1 MNTEDL
7 VSIQKLSQV
16 CGVSSRTLRHY
27 DEIGLLKPKVT
38 NNSGLRY
45 YSQQELLRLQ
55 QILIMRELGLSLEH
69 IKNAL
74 NQTVDFEAL
83 LARHLKSL
91 QTKADGIQR
100 MIRATQHTLENSKK
114 GKGTQMSD
122 MFDGFDHTQYKDEVE
137 ERWGSETYQASDKW
151 WRSMG
156 EQERKDWG
164 QRSKDLIQDWKD
176 AADSSLDP
184 AGPQAQALAKRQQDW
199 LGSIPGTPGYGTGVV
214 PAEYLLGLAEMYVA
228 DPRFAANYG
237 GESGALFVKAA
248 IEFWVA
254 NR

>member
-7 VSIQKLSQV
+7 VSIQKLSQA

-38 NNSGLRY
+38 NNAGLRY
-45 YSQQELLRLQ
+45 YSQHELLRLQ
-55 QILIMRELGLSLEH
+55 QILVMRKLGLSLEH
-69 IKNAL
+69 IKDAL

-83 LARHLKSL
+83 LAKHLRSL
-91 QTKADGIQR
+91 QANADGIQR
-100 MIRATQHTLENSKK
+100 MIRATKHTLENSKK
-114 GKGTQMSD
+114 GKRTQMSD

-137 ERWGSETYQASDKW
+137 ERWGSESYQQSDKW
-151 WRSMG
+151 WRPMG

-164 QRSKDLIQDWKD
+164 QRSKELIEEWRM
-176 AADSSLDP
+176 AAEDGLAPSG
-184 AGPQAQALAKRQQDW
+184 AQAQALARRQEEW

-237 GESGALFVKAA
+237 GETGARFVKAA
-248 IEFWVA
+248 IEVWVA